1 MNISSDALCRLV
13 TAIFGKAGCNDGEA
27 AAIGR
32 HLVDANMVGHDSHG
46 VIRIPLYVQWI
57 DDGIVVP
64 NQSITVAFENDS
76 LAIVDG
82 NRGFGQVI
90 GEQAV
95 DLGIEKAKKSGVAV
109 IGLRNTGHIGRIGDW
124 AIRAADAGLVSVHFV
139 NSTGA
144 GILVAPFG
152 GSDRRLSANPIAAGV
167 PVKGGK
173 PMVLDMSTCVI
184 AEGKIKVALNKGE
197 ELPENAIIDGHGQPT
212 TSPEAF
218 YREPVGAIL
227 TIAGHKGYGLSVLC
241 EILAG
246 SLTGGGSSHPDNPN
260 AKGFLNSMMS
270 IYFDPDKLVGEAFAG
285 DVERLIG
292 WVKASPPLTPGG
304 KILMPGEPE
313 EAIRT
318 EREAGGI
325 PLDDM
330 TWTQILD
337 TAQKLGLDSDAV
349 EAIVAGAA

>member
-57 DDGIVVP
+57 DDGIVLP

-82 NRGFGQVI
+82 NCGFGQVI

-197 ELPENAIIDGHGQPT
+197 ELPENAIIDGHGRPT

-218 YREPVGAIL
+218 YRDPPGAIL

-241 EILAG
+241 EVLAG

-270 IYFDPDKLVGEAFAG
+270 IYLDPDKLVGEAFAG
-285 DVERLIG
+285 DIERLIG

-313 EAIRT
+313 EATRT
-318 EREAGGI
+318 AREAGGI

-337 TAQKLGLDSDAV
+337 TAQKLGIDSDTV
-349 EAIVAGAA
+349 ETIIADAA

>member
-13 TAIFGKAGCNDGEA
+13 TAIFSKAGCNEAEA

-57 DDGIVVP
+57 DDGIVLP

-95 DLGIEKAKKSGVAV
+95 DLGIDKAKKSGVAV

-152 GSDRRLSANPIAAGV
+152 GADRRLSANPIAAGV
-167 PVKGGK
+167 AVKGAK

-197 ELPENAIIDGHGQPT
+197 ELPENAIIDGHGRPT

-227 TIAGHKGYGLSVLC
+227 TISGHKGYGLSVLC
-241 EILAG
+241 EVLAG

-270 IYFDPDKLVGEAFAG
+270 IYLDPDRLVGDAFAG

-292 WVKASPPLTPGG
+292 WVKASPPLDPGG
-304 KILMPGEPE
+304 EILMPGDPE
-313 EAIRT
+313 EATRA
-318 EREAGGI
+318 EREVGGI

-330 TWTQILD
+330 TWTQVLE
-337 TAQKLGLDSDAV
+337 TAQKLGIESDAV
-349 EAIVAGAA
+349 EAIIARAA

>member
-13 TAIFGKAGCNDGEA
+13 TAIFGKAGCDEAEA

-313 EAIRT
+313 DATRT
-318 EREAGGI
+318 EREAAGI
-325 PLDDM
+325 PLDAM

-337 TAQKLGLDSDAV
+337 TAQKLGIDSDAV
-349 EAIVAGAA
+349 ETIIARAA

>member
-1 MNISSDALCRLV
+1 MQAAKELGATVFAIDPRPMSLDLAVELGADATINPQTEDLSHILNTLTGGVGPDIVIDAAGSNETTALPVDLV
-13 TAIFGKAGCNDGEA
+13 RRGGHVVLVAIYTSKPEFDFNT
-27 AAIGR
+27 
-32 HLVDANMVGHDSHG
+32 LVSTTEVRVSG
-46 VIRIPLYVQWI
+46 
-57 DDGIVVP
+57 
-64 NQSITVAFENDS
+64 S
-76 LAIVDG
+76 LAYQQRDV
-82 NRGFGQVI
+82 
-90 GEQAV
+90 EEAV
-95 DLGIEKAKKSGVAV
+95 
-109 IGLRNTGHIGRIGDW
+109 
-124 AIRAADAGLVSVHFV
+124 
-139 NSTGA
+139 
-144 GILVAPFG
+144 
-152 GSDRRLSANPIAAGV
+152 RL
-167 PVKGGK
+167 
-173 PMVLDMSTCVI
+173 I

-197 ELPENAIIDGHGQPT
+197 ELPENAIIDGHGRPT

-241 EILAG
+241 EVLAG

-270 IYFDPDKLVGEAFAG
+270 IYLDPDKLVGEAFAG
-285 DVERLIG
+285 DIERLIG

-349 EAIVAGAA
+349 EAIVARAA